1 MREQFRVDLRGIVD
15 ILSHHLY
22 SSERVYLRE
31 LIQNARDAIEAR
43 RRFEPDHIGSIEI
56 TASERNEPMILKDN
70 GVGLTGDEMRT
81 LLATIGGSSK
91 RDDFAAARRKFLGQF
106 GIGLLSCFL
115 VADLVEVR
123 SRSARSADADT
134 ILWVGHADGTF
145 TIGQAE
151 QALDTPGTEVRIRPR
166 HGDLE
171 WCSEATL
178 RRLTTD
184 FAEILD
190 VPVRINGE
198 LLSMNVP
205 PWDRSVEEQLAW
217 CSDRLGFEAMGIV
230 PLDSSLL
237 NVRGIGFVLPYTA
250 APGHRTGDRIYS
262 NGMLVAD
269 SDDQLLPDW
278 AFFCRAVIDAG
289 DLPLT
294 ASREALQETTSLQL
308 VRDRLGTR
316 LLGEL
321 IMVHGL
327 HQDVFSDI
335 IRLHSAG
342 LRALAVRGVDI
353 RDLLRS
359 TLPFT
364 TTQGEKTIED
374 LLGHDGE
381 SIAYVAD
388 ADAFDAVR
396 DVAVHAGS
404 LVVNASGANEV
415 ELLQVVNDEQGS
427 ARFTEMTRLDIA
439 QLARPEPYADI
450 ERGGEL
456 IDVAT
461 AALAADP
468 VLVEIAHYEPSSRP
482 VLWWP
487 AGQTEGGRRRLPTLV
502 FNANNKTVQ
511 KRLDDPSDALAGDT
525 IRALRIVGLL
535 LARTRVPVTG
545 ANDLVESIACL
556 TGTA

>member
-22 SSERVYLRE
+22 SSEQVYLRE

-43 RRFEPDHIGSIEI
+43 RRLEPHHTGSIDI
-56 TASERNEPMILKDN
+56 TPSVRNEPMVVKDN
-70 GVGLTGDEMRT
+70 GIGLTGEEMRT
-81 LLATIGGSSK
+81 LLATIGSSSK

-115 VADLVEVR
+115 VADTVEVR
-123 SRSARSADADT
+123 SRSARTPDADT
-134 ILWVGHADGTF
+134 ILWVGHGDGTF
-145 TIGQAE
+145 TIGRSE
-151 QALDTPGTEVRIRPR
+151 VALDSPGTEVRVQPR

-190 VPVRINGE
+190 VPVRVAGD

-205 PWDRSVEEQLAW
+205 PWDRGVEEQLAW
-217 CSDRLGFEAMGIV
+217 CSERLGFEAMGIV

-237 NVRGIGFVLPYTA
+237 NVRGLGFVLPYTA

-294 ASREALQETTSLQL
+294 ASRESLQETTSLQL
-308 VRDRLGTR
+308 VRERLGTR

-327 HQDVFSDI
+327 HQDVFADI
-335 IRLHSAG
+335 IRLHAAG

-374 LLGHDGE
+374 LLAHDGE

-396 DVAVHAGS
+396 DVAIHAGS
-404 LVVNASGANEV
+404 LVVNASGPHEV
-415 ELLQVVNDEQGS
+415 DLLQVVNQEQG
-427 ARFTEMTRLDIA
+427 AQRFTEMTRLDIA
-439 QLARPEPYADI
+439 QLAHPEPYADI
-450 ERGGEL
+450 DRGGRL
-456 IDVAT
+456 LDAAA
-461 AALAADP
+461 AALVDDP
-468 VLVEIAHYEPSSRP
+468 VLIEIAHFEPSSRP

-502 FNANNKTVQ
+502 FNANNQTVQ
-511 KRLDDPSDALAGDT
+511 KLLRDPTDPLAADT

-545 ANDLVESIACL
+545 ANDLVASLAAL

>member
-22 SSERVYLRE
+22 SSEQVYLRE

-43 RRFEPDHIGSIEI
+43 RRLEPHHTGSIDI
-56 TASERNEPMILKDN
+56 TPSVRNEPMVVKDN
-70 GVGLTGDEMRT
+70 GIGLTGEEMRT
-81 LLATIGGSSK
+81 LLATIGSSSK

-115 VADLVEVR
+115 VADTVEVR
-123 SRSARSADADT
+123 SRSARTPDADT
-134 ILWVGHADGTF
+134 ILWVGHGDGTF
-145 TIGQAE
+145 TIGRSE
-151 QALDTPGTEVRIRPR
+151 VALDSPGTEVRVQPR

-190 VPVRINGE
+190 VPVRVAGD

-205 PWDRSVEEQLAW
+205 PWDRGVEEQLAW
-217 CSDRLGFEAMGIV
+217 CSERLGFEAMGIV

-237 NVRGIGFVLPYTA
+237 NVRGLGFVLPYTA

-294 ASREALQETTSLQL
+294 ASRESLQETTSLQL
-308 VRDRLGTR
+308 VRERLGTR

-327 HQDVFSDI
+327 HQDVFADI
-335 IRLHSAG
+335 IRLHAAG

-374 LLGHDGE
+374 LLAHDAE

-396 DVAVHAGS
+396 DVAIHAGS
-404 LVVNASGANEV
+404 LVVNASGPHEV
-415 ELLQVVNDEQGS
+415 DLLQVVNQEQG
-427 ARFTEMTRLDIA
+427 AQRFTEMTRLDIA
-439 QLARPEPYADI
+439 QLAHPEPYADI
-450 ERGGEL
+450 DRGGRL
-456 IDVAT
+456 LDAAA
-461 AALAADP
+461 AALADDP
-468 VLVEIAHYEPSSRP
+468 VLIEIAHFEPSSRP

-502 FNANNKTVQ
+502 FNANNQTVQ
-511 KRLDDPSDALAGDT
+511 KLLRDPTDPLAADT

-535 LARTRVPVTG
+535 LARTRVPVNG
-545 ANDLVESIACL
+545 ANDLVASLAAL

>member
-1 MREQFRVDLRGIVD
+1 LREQFRVDLRGIVD

-22 SSERVYLRE
+22 SSEQVYLRE

-43 RRFEPDHIGSIEI
+43 RRLEPHHTGSIDI
-56 TASERNEPMILKDN
+56 TPSVRNEPMVVKDN
-70 GVGLTGDEMRT
+70 GIGLTGEEMRT
-81 LLATIGGSSK
+81 LLATIGSSSK

-115 VADLVEVR
+115 VADTVEVR
-123 SRSARSADADT
+123 SRSARTPDADT
-134 ILWVGHADGTF
+134 ILWVGHGDGTF
-145 TIGQAE
+145 TIGRSE
-151 QALDTPGTEVRIRPR
+151 VALDSPGTEVRVQPR

-190 VPVRINGE
+190 VPVRVAGD

-205 PWDRSVEEQLAW
+205 PWDRGVEEQLAW
-217 CSDRLGFEAMGIV
+217 CSERLGFEAMGIV

-237 NVRGIGFVLPYTA
+237 NVRGLGFVLPYTA

-294 ASREALQETTSLQL
+294 ASRESLQETTSLQL
-308 VRDRLGTR
+308 VRERLGTR

-327 HQDVFSDI
+327 HQDVFADI
-335 IRLHSAG
+335 IRLHAAG

-374 LLGHDGE
+374 LLAHDGE

-396 DVAVHAGS
+396 DVAIHAGS
-404 LVVNASGANEV
+404 LVVNASGPHEV
-415 ELLQVVNDEQGS
+415 DLLQVVNQEQG
-427 ARFTEMTRLDIA
+427 AQRFTEMTRLDIA
-439 QLARPEPYADI
+439 QLAHPEPYADI
-450 ERGGEL
+450 DRGGRL
-456 IDVAT
+456 LDAAA
-461 AALAADP
+461 AALVDDP
-468 VLVEIAHYEPSSRP
+468 VLIEIAHFEPSSRP

-502 FNANNKTVQ
+502 FNANNQTVQ
-511 KRLDDPSDALAGDT
+511 KLLRDPTDPLAADT

-545 ANDLVESIACL
+545 ANDLVASLAAL